1 MAWRLTKEAE
11 RDLVEI
17 ARYAIAAVGPSQA
30 VGYAALIEKGLDMLA
45 EDPLR
50 AASRP
55 RNELAP
61 DVRSFHLAQA
71 AKSRHAASHIVYYH
85 LAGSS
90 RDLVVL
96 RILHERMESKTRLS
110 DAKRRDKTQ
119 E

>member
-11 RDLVEI
+11 RDLMEI
-17 ARYAIAAVGPSQA
+17 ARYTITAFGPDQA
-30 VGYAALIEKGLDMLA
+30 MRYAALIEKGLDMLA
-45 EDPLR
+45 ENPLR

-55 RNELAP
+55 RGELAP

-71 AKSRHAASHIVYYH
+71 AASRHAAAHIVYYH
-85 LAGSS
+85 LARGS

-96 RILHERMESKTRLS
+96 RILHERMEPKTRLS